1 MITTY
6 ILGLREASKQGL
18 DTSSGPHRG
27 SSLTHQHL
35 WLTTDHDSWPN
46 SGDFIGGPHRGSS
59 LTHRHPWL
67 DITQVH
73 GCDLTET
80 LHRGR
85 FWAVKPPICGS
96 SGFRVLARRLMI
108 CVGIR
113 GSSIQLGRLWILFYM
128 VVLAT
133 RPQHHNLSIWNPSV
147 YRVERCFCIAIFIYI
162 CIYKCIAYSIC
173 TYIYIYKNTHI
184 CI

>member
-27 SSLTHQHL
+27 SSLTH
-35 WLTTDHDSWPN
+35 
-46 SGDFIGGPHRGSS
+46 
-59 LTHRHPWL
+59 RHPWL
-67 DITQVH
+67 DKTQVH
-73 GCDLTET
+73 GCDLAET

-113 GSSIQLGRLWILFYM
+113 GFSIQLGRLWILFYM

-133 RPQHHNLSIWNPSV
+133 RPQHHNLSMWNPSV
-147 YRVERCFCIAIFIYI
+147 YRVERCFCIAIYIYI
-162 CIYKCIAYSIC
+162 CI
-173 TYIYIYKNTHI
+173 
-184 CI
+184 